1 MEADTKDEKKRIEVV
16 ELKVSELN
24 NQFGN
29 PRRIDK
35 KGIDSLKNSLD
46 RLGDFGVIVIDEN
59 NSIIAGN
66 QRVSVLKKQDPDT
79 KVLCK
84 RLVGY
89 TTAEKRAVNIKD
101 NRHEGLDD
109 LGLLAEW
116 VGDLNLALGIDPKK
130 EKKEKEGAT
139 IELLE
144 PIRYEKY
151 DYVLICC
158 RSELDFNQLQD
169 KLGLDKKKDLIVS
182 RKGRRK
188 TINCRAVWYDE
199 LPVEF
204 VKKDEYSKTHKE
216 EEKPYAEL

>member
-1 MEADTKDEKKRIEVV
+1 MEVNKGEEKKIEVV

-35 KGIDSLKNSLD
+35 KGLDSLQNSLD
-46 RLGDFGVIVIDEN
+46 RLGDFGIIVIDEN

-66 QRVSVLKKQDPDT
+66 QRVKVLKQKDPET

-89 TTAEKRAVNIKD
+89 STAEKRAVNIKD

-109 LGLLAEW
+109 LELLTEW
-116 VGDLNLALGIDPKK
+116 VADLNLDLGIDPKK
-130 EKKEKEGAT
+130 EEKEREGNT
-139 IELLE
+139 IEQLE

-151 DYVLICC
+151 DYVLIAC

-188 TINCRAVWYDE
+188 LINCRAVWYDE

-204 VKKDEYSKTHKE
+204 VTKEEYSKTHPAEKE
-216 EEKPYAEL
+216 DGEL

>member
-1 MEADTKDEKKRIEVV
+1 MEADEKRIEVV

-35 KGIDSLKNSLD
+35 KGLKNLEESLD

-66 QRVSVLKKQDPDT
+66 QRVSVLKKIDPDR

-89 TTAEKRAVNIKD
+89 TKAEKRAVNIKD

-109 LGLLAEW
+109 LDLLAEW
-116 VGDLNLALGIDPKK
+116 TADLNLDLGIDPKK
-130 EKKEKEGAT
+130 EEKANSGHD

-151 DYVLICC
+151 NCVVIAC
-158 RSELDFNQLQD
+158 RSELDFNQLSE
-169 KLGLDKKKDLIVS
+169 KLGLDKQKDLIVS
-182 RKGRRK
+182 RTGRRK
-188 TINCRAVWYDE
+188 TIHRRAVWFDE
-199 LPVEF
+199 LPVNF
-204 VKKDEYSKTHKE
+204 VKK
-216 EEKPYAEL
+216 EK